1 MRLLAA
7 IGGAAIEEFLAR
19 VAARVEVR
27 EGDEWVVLHVID
39 PRPLEEVT
47 GLGRG
52 LLGRGRRAEEMMRR
66 MRDLAA
72 ENAGEELAVADRWL
86 AARGIPHRVVGRTG
100 RPEREIVAAAE
111 DEGAELIV
119 LGAGLGLGPGPGAH
133 PLSPIARFVV
143 DHALCDVLLLRPPEH
158 RAGDAHDHPR
168 PHGPHGP
175 HGPHPHLPHHRP

>member
-7 IGGAAIEEFLAR
+7 IGGAAIEDFLAR

-27 EGDEWVVLHVID
+27 DGDEWVVLHVTD
-39 PRPLEEVT
+39 PRPLEEIT

-52 LLGRGRRAEEMMRR
+52 LLGRGRRAEEMVRR
-66 MRDLAA
+66 MRDLASR
-72 ENAGEELAVADRWL
+72 NAGEELAVADRWL
-86 AARGIPHRVVGRTG
+86 AARGIPHRVVGRAG

-111 DEGAELIV
+111 EEGVELIV

-143 DHALCDVLLLRPPEH
+143 DHARCDVLLLRWPEQRVGAE
-158 RAGDAHDHPR
+158 RAHPR
-168 PHGPHGP
+168 P
-175 HGPHPHLPHHRP
+175 PHHRP